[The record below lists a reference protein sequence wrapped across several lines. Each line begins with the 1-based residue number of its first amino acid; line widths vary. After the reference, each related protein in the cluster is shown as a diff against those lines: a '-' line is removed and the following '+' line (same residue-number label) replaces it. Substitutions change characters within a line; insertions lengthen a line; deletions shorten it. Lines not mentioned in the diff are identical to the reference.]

1 MGDFQNSASITHS
14 NIPLAQTTE
23 PPDQPESGWEGITE
37 VMAKGMDTN
46 NGGELGPLI
55 HSTAL
60 YTL

>member
-14 NIPLAQTTE
+14 NISLAQTTE

-46 NGGELGPLI
+46 NGGDWD
-55 HSTAL
+55 H
-60 YTL
+60 